1 MILCLIGVIF
11 ISALLFSYYLPGVI
25 LRIFSLLSTICMDR
39 SSISAP
45 GSNIPLAWVSV
56 ISSQESQLHLL
67 VSVAVMCLLL
77 F

>member
-11 ISALLFSYYLPGVI
+11 ISALLFSYYLPCVI